1 MKDFKLIKE
10 EAGMHMNTENLDQ
23 ELKGFVLSIGAGKVG
38 FADLRPYFGEIR
50 KAYGNTWDNYPVA
63 ISVALNMP
71 SAVIREISA
80 KGSTDSY
87 ARFYDVANIALDT
100 MTMRITDWLEER
112 GFSAFPITASKVS
125 KEGLHGI
132 FSHRAAAHLAGL
144 GWIGKSCCLITPD
157 RGPMQ
162 RLATVLCDAP
172 LKCGM
177 PMESKCGDCTCCLDA
192 CPADAIK
199 GRNWQMGQDV
209 SERVDRDACKAF
221 LKKNYET
228 YGSSVCGICLSACPW
243 GKC

>member
-80 KGSTDSY
+80 KGPTDSY

-172 LKCGM
+172 LKCGV
-177 PMESKCGDCTCCLDA
+177 PMDSKCGDCTCCLDA

-199 GRNWQMGQDV
+199 GCNWHMGQDV
-209 SERVDRDACKAF
+209 NERVDRDACKEL
-221 LKKNYET
+221 LKNNYEA
-228 YGSSVCGICLSACPW
+228 YGSSVCGLCLSACPW
-243 GKC
+243 GKF